1 MKIEYLKSLEQ
12 NIVTMKNTLERKGYT
27 MVEIEG
33 LEMQLN
39 NGEAFPKSFREYLFL
54 AGRRNN
60 VSLSIGAFTDEPEK
74 FTGVKEYFEEEIVK
88 RGLSMNRPYVIF
100 HNKDGESFSLIHLDE
115 GDDPMPYHF
124 ELYEESPKEPFE
136 YTNVKSFS
144 ELIDYLVDSG
154 LKGLQPW

>member
-1 MKIEYLKSLEQ
+1 MKIEYLKSLE
-12 NIVTMKNTLERKGYT
+12 
-27 MVEIEG
+27 
-33 LEMQLN
+33 LN
-39 NGEAFPKSFREYLFL
+39 KVIGKSAFPREGFSMSQINEMEDAINDSKPFPKVFREYLFL
-54 AGRRNN
+54 AGNYN
-60 VSLSIGAFTDEPEK
+60 SLGLSIGVGLKGVELFV
-74 FTGVKEYFEEEIVK
+74 GVKEYFEEEIIK